1 MSVRNLAALG
11 LLTMIAAVGPAAAD
25 PPTTLQATTSAPT
38 PPKPHS
44 AAGAQTGVTATPGP
58 TASARAFAV
67 RIVFPTGRVVASE
80 PAVDS
85 GSITAPSYSY
95 PGDGSVILTGSTR
108 AASSTRVA
116 RAASA
121 ASTASASNI
130 SIFDGEITA
139 DSAFA
144 HATAATAS
152 GRAGGAF
159 TGTGAVHL
167 QALGRGHAF
176 GRAVLGDWGVLT
188 ISPHTVDRAGDP
200 DVKSFEGVSIGFDV
214 HLRAAHGGLPAGSDI
229 QVGYV
234 EVRAQ
239 TAPPVIPNL
248 GPKPG
253 DRPQLLPPVTGPLI
267 GVPQLVEPQLSAS
280 PYDFP
285 VYGRS
290 SFEDDYGNARQNQTW
305 QHGVDIFGALGQPL
319 VAVADGTLFSVG
331 WNHASGIRLWLR
343 DRQGNEFLYAHLSA
357 FSTLAANGAHVHA
370 GQVIGF
376 MGDTGNSGGHAT
388 HLHFEVHPVSM
399 LFLGFD
405 GAVDPTAYFAGW
417 HRIANLA
424 FQVATGW
431 APKVPGTIKAP
442 EPGAVLIGST
452 DISSADGLDPA
463 ALRRVLR
470 PTPNG

>member
-1 MSVRNLAALG
+1 
-11 LLTMIAAVGPAAAD
+11 
-25 PPTTLQATTSAPT
+25 
-38 PPKPHS
+38 
-44 AAGAQTGVTATPGP
+44 
-58 TASARAFAV
+58 V
-67 RIVFPTGRVVASE
+67 RIVFPTGRVVSSE
-80 PAVDS
+80 PAIDT
-85 GSITAPSYSY
+85 GSETAPSYSY
-95 PGDGSVILTGSTR
+95 PGDGSVILTGATR
-108 AASSTRVA
+108 AASTA
-116 RAASA
+116 RAAKTATA

-139 DSAFA
+139 DSASA
-144 HATAATAS
+144 HATAAT
-152 GRAGGAF
+152 GPGTAGGGF
-159 TGTGAVHL
+159 TGTRVVHL
-167 QALGRGHAF
+167 QALGRSHAY
-176 GRAVLGDWGVLT
+176 GRAVLGDWGFLT
-188 ISPHTVDRAGDP
+188 ISSHTVDRTADP
-200 DVKSFEGVSIGFDV
+200 GVKSFDGVSIGFDV
-214 HLRAAHGGLPAGSDI
+214 HLSAAHGGLPAGSDI

-234 EVRAQ
+234 EAQAQ

-253 DRPQLLPPVTGPLI
+253 DRPQLLPPTTGPLI
-267 GVPQLVEPQLSAS
+267 GVPQIVEPPLTAA

-290 SFEDDYGNARQNQTW
+290 SYTDDYGNARQNQTW
-305 QHGVDIFGALGQPL
+305 QHGVDVFGSLGQPL

-357 FSTLAANGAHVHA
+357 FSTLTANGVHVRA

-376 MGDTGNSGGHAT
+376 MGDTGNSGGLAT
-388 HLHFEVHPVSM
+388 HLHFEVRPVSM

-405 GAVDPTAYFAGW
+405 GAVDPTTYFAGW

-442 EPGAVLIGST
+442 EPGAVLLGSS
-452 DISSADGLDPA
+452 DISVADGLDPA

-470 PTPNG
+470 PAPVPNG